1 MSSPH
6 HNEAFEFPKE
16 FILPENVRLYTP
28 PRGREMA
35 ATIVKPFRPMHE
47 ASRNTR
53 KMMDTMLAPSL
64 AAEAA
69 AREAQTVDFTA
80 YVPEA
85 PAPSFPDN
93 PLPVE
98 DPAANAKDT
107 IEGVLFIEE
116 DGTYR
121 YLNLEAHPKKEGVYI
136 ALDPDD
142 RPLVDK
148 DGPRGKEILTDANG
162 YVLPPKR
169 TLFNRIKQGLAN
181 SDGAQDKDKPV
192 TAYTAEGIPLGDF
205 DVVGMGHA
213 PTDGKGR
220 RGSRAMTYAL
230 GVVTVLAVGAGIVG
244 VLYGRSAVP
253 AEGQITPEEAANY
266 NLAQFPTDAAAA
278 FGEHYLT
285 LCLTHPQYREDI
297 ESRNQMLAGM
307 EAPGVSTNCGW
318 EKGGEAVAVNSVTFN
333 GEVEERDE
341 YARED
346 GSRVAYMG
354 FFVSMSNGR
363 QFTATLPIWSGYNE
377 QERPAYSIV
386 GDLGISAATA
396 VGVQPDMSLNM
407 PADRELA
414 GTIQPV
420 LSTFFDAWA
429 ESNTEALN
437 AILTSSATGEA
448 RAGLNGT
455 VSDPDFSNITVY
467 PYRSPDDVQGDTAT
481 WDYQEGDE
489 VIAMVNLKWRVSDAA
504 SGYEQPT
511 GYRVELV
518 MNDGK
523 WNVKSLQSSV
533 VVSGEGGGS
542 PNENNAT
549 GNVGGGYAGGEDS
562 LTGGS
567 PTSETGSTSEGAEDS
582 PALSGGFS
590 DSDSDSGGRDS
601 EGSDSDDSGTGVVQE
616 TPGAT
621 ANESMGG
628 A

>member
-6 HNEAFEFPKE
+6 HIESFEFPKE
-16 FILPENVRLYTP
+16 FILPEGIRLYTP

-53 KMMDTMLAPSL
+53 TMMETMLAPSL

-69 AREAQTVDFTA
+69 AREAQTVDFTS
-80 YVPEA
+80 YVPET
-85 PAPSFPDN
+85 PPPSFPDN
-93 PLPVE
+93 ALPVE
-98 DPAANAKDT
+98 DPAANTKDT

-121 YLNLEAHPKKEGVYI
+121 YLNLEAHPKKDGVFI

-148 DGPRGKEILTDANG
+148 SGPRGKEILTDENG
-162 YVLPPKR
+162 YILPPKPN
-169 TLFNRIKQGLAN
+169 LLNRIKHGLAN
-181 SDGAQDKDKPV
+181 SDGAQGDDKPV

-205 DVVGMGHA
+205 DVVGVGRV
-213 PTDGKGR
+213 PTDGRGR
-220 RGSRAMTYAL
+220 RSSRVMTYAV
-230 GVVTVLAVGAGIVG
+230 GVLTAVAVGAGIAG

-253 AEGQITPEEAANY
+253 AEGQITPEEAVTY
-266 NLAQFPTDAAAA
+266 NLAQFPTNAAAA

-307 EAPGVSTNCGW
+307 EAPGVAANCGW

-333 GEVEERDE
+333 GQVEEREE
-341 YARED
+341 YSRED

-363 QFTATLPIWSGYNE
+363 QFTATLPIWSGYND

-386 GDLGISAATA
+386 GNLGLSAATA
-396 VGVQPDMSLNM
+396 VGTQPDMSLDM

-420 LSTFFDAWA
+420 LSTFFNAWA
-429 ESNTEALN
+429 ESDAEALN

-448 RAGLNGT
+448 RAGLNGI
-455 VSDPDFSNITVY
+455 VSDPQFSNITVY
-467 PYRSPDDVQGDTAT
+467 PYRSPDEVQGDTAT
-481 WDYQEGDE
+481 WNYQEGDE

-518 MNDGK
+518 LNDGK

-533 VVSGEGGGS
+533 VVSGNSGGA

-549 GNVGGGYAGGEDS
+549 GNVGGGYSGGEDS
-562 LTGGS
+562 LTGG
-567 PTSETGSTSEGAEDS
+567 GSTGGGSGSTGGGTESS

-590 DSDSDSGGRDS
+590 DSNSGKDSDDADSG
-601 EGSDSDDSGTGVVQE
+601 DSGTGVVQQ